1 MVIQIDRFCW
11 KNADSEHIFGYI
23 RIFSWLNGQKTNGQ
37 PNCSVSYNRL
47 PEPKSWVTLS
57 FLFWFSYFIDELF
70 GLVDF
75 FLSPPKRN
83 CNIFL
88 LTTILI
94 LSQIM
99 TYMSETLPAFPFS
112 VETFTIL
119 VELSCPAFV
128 NHTYFH
134 FLYVSNNMT
143 ISNPTLFTQETQTC
157 GKACR
162 GWHASS
168 DWGGEALRRSILLH
182 LFHGCWF

>member
-1 MVIQIDRFCW
+1 MA
-11 KNADSEHIFGYI
+11 NS
-23 RIFSWLNGQKTNGQ
+23 
-37 PNCSVSYNRL
+37 NCSVTNNSL
-47 PEPKSWVTLS
+47 PLEVPEPKGWVTLF
-57 FLFWFSYFIDELF
+57 FLFWFSYFMDELF

-75 FLSPPKRN
+75 FLSPPKKN
-83 CNIFL
+83 CSNILL

-99 TYMSETLPAFPFS
+99 TYMYETLPAFLFS
-112 VETFTIL
+112 VETLTIL
-119 VELSCPAFV
+119 VELRCPAFV
-128 NHTYFH
+128 NHIYFH

-143 ISNPTLFTQETQTC
+143 ISNPTLFTQETQAC

-168 DWGGEALRRSILLH
+168 YWGGEALGRNILLH